1 MISFGVRTSPP
12 NLAQVISDLP
22 RSVRGAATEAA
33 ARYLVGNGS
42 HGLTHYPAYSY
53 VTRRRAYGSSFFSD
67 RQRRKVMAMI
77 RSGEILPGYPRR
89 TGRLQRGWTI
99 VNNGTRTRI
108 TNAEPH
114 APFVMGDNTQ
124 SRHEALVGW
133 REVSKIVA
141 TNENGMVAAADR
153 AAQDI
158 IKALGL

>member
-89 TGRLQRGWTI
+89 TGAFQRVIQI
-99 VNNGTRTRI
+99 VNDGVKTRI
-108 TNAEPH
+108 LLTAPH
-114 APFVMGDNTQ
+114 SV
-124 SRHEALVGW
+124 HLVDDERQARQPMAAGW
-133 REVSKIVA
+133 RRVGLVIAS
-141 TNENGMVAAADR
+141 NERGAIQAADR
-153 AAQDI
+153 AAQEI
-158 IKALGL
+158 IKTLGL